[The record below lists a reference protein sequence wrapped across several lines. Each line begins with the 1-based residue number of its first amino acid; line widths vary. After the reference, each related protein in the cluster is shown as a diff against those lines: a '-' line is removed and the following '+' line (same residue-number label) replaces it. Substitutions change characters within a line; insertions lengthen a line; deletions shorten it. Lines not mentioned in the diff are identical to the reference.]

1 MNCVCPGIVNT
12 AMMGREYAWENTMT
26 GEQVESM
33 RALWMSVIPM
43 RLFQAPE
50 QAGVVL
56 FLATDAAGKVTGQAV
71 RITEGMF

>member
-1 MNCVCPGIVNT
+1 
-12 AMMGREYAWENTMT
+12 MT

>member
-1 MNCVCPGIVNT
+1 
-12 AMMGREYAWENTMT
+12 MT

-50 QAGVVL
+50 QVAGVVL